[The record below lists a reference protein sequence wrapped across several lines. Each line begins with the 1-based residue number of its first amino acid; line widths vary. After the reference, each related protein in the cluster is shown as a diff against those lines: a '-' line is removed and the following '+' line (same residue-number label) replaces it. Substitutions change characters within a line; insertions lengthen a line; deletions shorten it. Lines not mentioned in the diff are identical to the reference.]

1 MRATVSTLAA
11 VLALAAPAAA
21 GPPVDKPGPPLSV
34 PQATLDA
41 SLQCNG
47 TVGAGG
53 PTPVLLVPGTGEDPD
68 FYNWNYMPALTKLG
82 IAWCSVTFPSHATA
96 DIQLNGEYVVNAIR
110 TMYARA
116 GRRISI
122 IGHSQGGMVPRWA
135 LRFWPD
141 TRQMVDD
148 LIGLAPSNHGTMNAR
163 ATCGPGGCNAAS
175 WQQRDDSKFI
185 AALNDPQETFAGISY
200 TVVYTHTDE
209 VVTPNGDE
217 KTGSSALRTGTG
229 AIRNV
234 AIQDLCPNDTA
245 EHLQLGSSDPVGY
258 ALAIDALTHDGPAD
272 PSRFDPTVCAQP
284 AQPGVNPATGPADA
298 SAAYAKVLNQFG
310 TGSPSVNAEPPLA
323 CYATGNGTCP
333 GGAAPA
339 APAGQPT
346 RRPHRLLVW
355 VSPRRPAAG
364 RRTVLRVLVRWTAR
378 GKVHPVA
385 GATVRVAGHRVRTN
399 RNGRATIRARLHA
412 GRVVVRAT
420 RSGYRAGSRAVR
432 VRPRR

>member
-1 MRATVSTLAA
+1 M
-11 VLALAAPAAA
+11 
-21 GPPVDKPGPPLSV
+21 PPL
-34 PQATLDA
+34 T
-41 SLQCNG
+41 N
-47 TVGAGG
+47 
-53 PTPVLLVPGTGEDPD
+53 
-68 FYNWNYMPALTKLG
+68 LG

-185 AALNDPQETFAGISY
+185 AAL
-200 TVVYTHTDE
+200 
-209 VVTPNGDE
+209 
-217 KTGSSALRTGTG
+217 
-229 AIRNV
+229 
-234 AIQDLCPNDTA
+234 
-245 EHLQLGSSDPVGY
+245 
-258 ALAIDALTHDGPAD
+258 THDGPAD

-339 APAGQPT
+339 APAGQP
-346 RRPHRLLVW
+346 
-355 VSPRRPAAG
+355 
-364 RRTVLRVLVRWTAR
+364 
-378 GKVHPVA
+378 
-385 GATVRVAGHRVRTN
+385 
-399 RNGRATIRARLHA
+399 
-412 GRVVVRAT
+412 
-420 RSGYRAGSRAVR
+420 
-432 VRPRR
+432 

>member
-1 MRATVSTLAA
+1 MRAAISTLAA
-11 VLALAAPAAA
+11 LLALAAPASA

-34 PQATLDA
+34 SQATLDA

-47 TVGAGG
+47 TIGPSG

-82 IAWCSVTFPSHATA
+82 IPWCAVTVPSHATA
-96 DIQLNGEYVVNAIR
+96 DIQINGEYVVNAMR

-141 TRQMVDD
+141 TRQMIDD
-148 LIGLAPSNHGTMNAR
+148 LVGLAPSNHGTMNAR
-163 ATCGPGGCNAAS
+163 ATCGPTGCNAAS

-217 KTGSSALRTGTG
+217 KTGSSALRTGPG

-245 EHLQLGSSDPVGY
+245 EPLQLGSSDPVGY
-258 ALAIDALTHDGPAD
+258 ALAIDALTHAGPAD
-272 PSRFDPTVCAQP
+272 PSRFDPALCAQP

-298 SAAYAKVLNQFG
+298 LAAYGKVLNQFG
-310 TGSPSVNAEPPLA
+310 TGSPSLTAEPPLA
-323 CYATGNGTCP
+323 CYATGDGTCP
-333 GGAAPA
+333 GGTGAPPGTAAAPK
-339 APAGQPT
+339 
-346 RRPHRLLVW
+346 RHVHRLMVW
-355 VSPRRPAAG
+355 VSPRRPVAG
-364 RRTVLRVLVRWTAR
+364 RRTAFRVLVRETAR
-378 GKVHPVA
+378 GRVKPVR
-385 GATVRVAGHRVRTN
+385 GATVRLAGHHARTAADGRV
-399 RNGRATIRARLHA
+399 TIRTRIRRP
-412 GRVVVRAT
+412 GRVVVRAAK
-420 RSGYRAGSRAVR
+420 RGYRAGSRTVR
-432 VRPRR
+432 AR